1 MCDRNRTWGK
11 SRHRMR
17 LDTQAGH
24 TVLGMHSDRGFV
36 ARDRAGRSN
45 PVAYWHWGQH
55 SRFGRRMAAR
65 AARKAHSPIV
75 FARTGIDGSGALK
88 GDAGA
93 GGTGAAGSLTSETN
107 GAPQDSQNFAPS
119 TDSFPQFGQFMMM
132 ASFQGGHFS
141 GNQQGRFGDCCRF
154 VD

>member
-1 MCDRNRTWGK
+1 M
-11 SRHRMR
+11 
-17 LDTQAGH
+17 LDCA
-24 TVLGMHSDRGFV
+24 VLVPM
-36 ARDRAGRSN
+36 
-45 PVAYWHWGQH
+45 
-55 SRFGRRMAAR
+55 
-65 AARKAHSPIV
+65 
-75 FARTGIDGSGALK
+75 GIDGSGALK

-119 TDSFPQFGQFMMM
+119 TDSFPQFGQFMT

>member
-1 MCDRNRTWGK
+1 
-11 SRHRMR
+11 MR

-36 ARDRAGRSN
+36 ARDRAGCSN
-45 PVAYWHWGQH
+45 PAAYWHWGQH

-65 AARKAHSPIV
+65 AARKAHSPIA
-75 FARTGIDGSGALK
+75 FARE
-88 GDAGA
+88 
-93 GGTGAAGSLTSETN
+93 ETN